1 MNVYVLDGCA
11 LIAYLRDEPS
21 AERLNVSTDHHK
33 LDTLVAEGAVND
45 SPQRT
50 QRNRKISSD

>member
-1 MNVYVLDGCA
+1 MAAMNVYVLDGCA

-50 QRNRKISSD
+50 QSK